1 MNNAP
6 RNLRLLQTFP
16 TLPNRFCAET
26 AAIRSELVMLYNP
39 GVRMLEVNASGELL
53 PAK

>member
-16 TLPNRFCAET
+16 PLPNRFCRET
-26 AAIRSELVMLYNP
+26 AEVMTVWVEVFTP
-39 GVRMLEVNASGELL
+39 GVRMLDLEAA
-53 PAK
+53 PIAK